1 MEAFFGVFFCPYLH
15 IPILILITSP
25 VLQFRL
31 ANCAS
36 NYGLYDTY
44 AYFFADDIDPNTGEV
59 DAKIRVFD
67 DLSGGD
73 GGVVAAIQAKVSIN
87 KLS

>member
-1 MEAFFGVFFCPYLH
+1 M
-15 IPILILITSP
+15 
-25 VLQFRL
+25 LQIRL
-31 ANCAS
+31 AHCAS

-44 AYFFADDIDPNTGEV
+44 AYFFADDIDPTTGEV

-67 DLSGGD
+67 ERDIP
-73 GGVVAAIQAKVSIN
+73 VKVSI

>member
-1 MEAFFGVFFCPYLH
+1 M
-15 IPILILITSP
+15 
-25 VLQFRL
+25 LQYRL

-59 DAKIRVFD
+59 DAKIRVFG
-67 DLSGGD
+67 DLSD

-87 KLS
+87 IIELVALTWYLFDSQLTYLISVNLIVG

>member
-1 MEAFFGVFFCPYLH
+1 MEAYIFFVLYLH
-15 IPILILITSP
+15 IPIYSSLP
-25 VLQFRL
+25 VLQYRL

-44 AYFFADDIDPNTGEV
+44 VYFFADDIDPTTGEV

-67 DLSGGD
+67 ERD
-73 GGVVAAIQAKVSIN
+73 IPAKVSI